1 MSRRQLVKI
10 SLGLIVSLI
19 LALAAGCSSKP
30 TQAAEKKD
38 AAGPAVAPAAPAL
51 PAPEPERLPP
61 VMLGIDVLEAEGFR
75 AIAGKKIGLL
85 THPAGVNR
93 RGESTIDVIRT
104 RARQTKLVALFAPE
118 HGFDG
123 QILAAVNFGDS
134 IHQPTGL
141 PIYSLHGRTRKPT
154 PEMLKGLDALVIDL
168 QDIGAR
174 SYTFTSCMLYAMAA
188 CFENGV
194 EVIVLDRPNPLGGL
208 KVDGPPL
215 DFEWKSYVGAFL
227 VPYVHGLTI
236 GELARMAKEAPRVMT
251 VPGPT
256 GINVSEKDR
265 ERGRLTVIPMR
276 GWRRAMRWPDTGL
289 KWIRTSPMVP
299 TYEAAVGYAMVGL
312 GTQNSGWSSGIGREF
327 PFRGI
332 SYPRKTPDE
341 IIKAMEA
348 YKIPGIKFLKMQALG
363 PDNKP
368 RTGVYVEI
376 VDWDAWR
383 PTELSFY
390 MHKQAAL
397 WATLNPFAAL
407 TTAEQRTFNIHVGST
422 AWFNAL
428 RTQGGRV
435 DPALFIK
442 NWTERAAIYQ
452 QQSKRYWLY
461 Q

>member
-1 MSRRQLVKI
+1 MSRRQLVTLFL
-10 SLGLIVSLI
+10 SLFCSV
-19 LALAAGCSSKP
+19 AFAFVAGCTNKP
-30 TQAAEKKD
+30 KQAPEIA
-38 AAGPAVAPAAPAL
+38 PPAAA
-51 PAPEPERLPP
+51 APIAPPVVPENLPP
-61 VMLGIDVLEAEGFR
+61 VMLGIDVLEADGFR

-93 RGESTIDVIRT
+93 RGESTIHVIRT
-104 RARQTKLVALFAPE
+104 RARQAKLVALFAPE

-141 PIYSLHGRTRKPT
+141 PIFSLHGKTRKPT
-154 PEMLKGLDALVIDL
+154 PEMLKGLDAMVIDL
-168 QDIGAR
+168 QDIGSR
-174 SYTFTSCMLYAMAA
+174 SYTFVSAMLTTMAA

-251 VPGPT
+251 IPKI
-256 GINVSEKDR
+256 INVPENIREK
-265 ERGRLTVIPMR
+265 GRLTVVPMR
-276 GWRRAMRWPDTGL
+276 GWRRSMRWPETGL
-289 KWIRTSPMVP
+289 KWIQTSPMVP
-299 TYEAAVGYAMVGL
+299 SYEAAVGYAMVGL
-312 GTQNSGWSSGIGREF
+312 GTQNTAWSSGIGREF

-332 SYPRKTPDE
+332 AYPKKTPDE

-348 YKIPGIKFLKMQALG
+348 YKIPGIKFLKMQAMG

-368 RTGVYVEI
+368 RTGVYVEV

-397 WATLNPFAAL
+397 WAPLNPFAAL
-407 TTAEQRTFNIHVGST
+407 TTAEERTFNIHVGST
-422 AWFNAL
+422 AWLHAL
-428 RTQGGRV
+428 KAMGGRV
-435 DPALFIK
+435 DPAIFIK